1 ERAKEKS
8 SMVDLIEEQ
17 MVSLT
22 FLDGDRL
29 RPSFALD
36 SDYYQRLCA
45 LWTNTLILK
54 LLGRTIG
61 YKALHTRLMQL
72 WKLGASV
79 KILDLGHGCYL
90 AKFTSLVDLEKCDHL
105 GKTMAWIS
113 LPGLPLMYYDDD
125 LLTTFA
131 SAIGKP
137 IKIDSNT
144 SEATRAL
151 YAQMCVEIDFG
162 LPLVPVVHIQDEA
175 FKVQYEGLHTI
186 CLNCGRYGHTIIQCQ
201 FDQPDV
207 PIEPAEGVSPENYME
222 LIVWNFRGAGG
233 REFARCFRDLCS
245 QHHPEVVFLF
255 EVRIF
260 GERAGRVSM
269 QFGFDS
275 AVRMDPVGFSG
286 GIWVL
291 WKSNVVQLRQWGSH
305 LQCLTFRFDLARGGY
320 WFGLAS
326 SSLLQLE
333 RELQQEY
340 KLVLHY
346 GENKALFLLRIIR
359 RDFIAS
365 SIPQIPHYL
374 ELFMVALGTLEQLKH
389 VPFELMTNEGLSY
402 LASAIGKSLH
412 MNQDCSKLFSSDRVT
427 VCID

>member
-1 ERAKEKS
+1 MSSSFSPVSPLSPACPPPPGKPPDLSSSHQDAAEGQVSAMHYDKPSFLDTLLKDQERAKEKS

-45 LWTNTLILK
+45 PWTNTLILK

-61 YKALHTRLMQL
+61 YKAMHTRLMQL
-72 WKLGASV
+72 WKPGASGPMV
-79 KILDLGHGCYL
+79 YDHYL
-90 AKFTSLVDLEKCDHL
+90 TVRQWFPEFRPECDHL

-125 LLTTFA
+125 LLITFA

-151 YAQMCVEIDFG
+151 YPQMCVEIDFG

-207 PIEPAEGVSPENYME
+207 PIELAEGVSPENYME
-222 LIVWNFRGAGG
+222 VTHAVDDFQVPFRPPAPPPVSKRAQF
-233 REFARCFRDLCS
+233 REWMVVARSLR
-245 QHHPEVVFLF
+245 PPP
-255 EVRIF
+255 RN
-260 GERAGRVSM
+260 R
-269 QFGFDS
+269 
-275 AVRMDPVGFSG
+275 PVGDNS
-286 GIWVL
+286 
-291 WKSNVVQLRQWGSH
+291 
-305 LQCLTFRFDLARGGY
+305 
-320 WFGLAS
+320 
-326 SSLLQLE
+326 
-333 RELQQEY
+333 
-340 KLVLHY
+340 
-346 GENKALFLLRIIR
+346 
-359 RDFIAS
+359 
-365 SIPQIPHYL
+365 
-374 ELFMVALGTLEQLKH
+374 
-389 VPFELMTNEGLSY
+389 
-402 LASAIGKSLH
+402 
-412 MNQDCSKLFSSDRVT
+412 
-427 VCID
+427 